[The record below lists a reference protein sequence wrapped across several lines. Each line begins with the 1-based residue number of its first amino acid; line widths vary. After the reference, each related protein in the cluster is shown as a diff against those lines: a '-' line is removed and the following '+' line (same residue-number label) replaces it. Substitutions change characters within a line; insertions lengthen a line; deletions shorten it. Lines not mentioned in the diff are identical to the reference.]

1 MKNNNNNNNNNQEGE
16 SMGFLALRAWHK
28 EDKYMTEFRLTDIQA
43 DCYENYA
50 WLEIESKRTRFI
62 TIKGEEYEIP
72 ESSGGANKVL
82 TWDAVE
88 LSQYVGLKDKN
99 NAKIYTGDYI
109 ECQFQ
114 YDDREI
120 FPNPPALIEGIVIL
134 KNGCYG
140 VKLSQQSKIKL
151 EELARASYDF
161 VPLFAATNIL
171 KTPFNIYRNPELL
184 NGGNNV

>member
-1 MKNNNNNNNNNQEGE
+1 MKNNNNNQEGDSTE
-16 SMGFLALRAWHK
+16 FLELRAWHK
-28 EDKYMTEFRLTDIQA
+28 EDKYMTEFRLIDIQA
-43 DCYENYA
+43 DCYENSA
-50 WLEIESKRTRFI
+50 WLEISRK
-62 TIKGEEYEIP
+62 
-72 ESSGGANKVL
+72 NKVL
-82 TWDAVE
+82 DWDAVE

-120 FPNPPALIEGIVIL
+120 FPNPPALIEGIVII

-140 VKLSQQSKIKL
+140 IKLSQQAKIKL

-171 KTPFNIYRNPELL
+171 KTPFKNIYQNSELL
-184 NGGNNV
+184 EGGNNV